1 MGTRKTGGLPARL
14 ENVRRRFERWRQG
27 REPGTRIPERLWS
40 AAVKA
45 ACLYGI
51 SRTATVLRIDYYSL
65 QSRLEEESGSCAASE
80 TTPEFAFVELAAPAG
95 NASGHCVL
103 ELQDATGAKMR
114 VELRGF
120 EAPDL
125 AALTRSFWEDQP

>member
-14 ENVRRRFERWRQG
+14 ENVRRGFERWRQG

-45 ACLYGI
+45 AGRYGI

-65 QSRLEEESGSCAASE
+65 KSRLEEESGSCVASE
-80 TTPEFAFVELAAPAG
+80 ATPEVAFVELAAPAG
-95 NASGHCVL
+95 IASGHCVL
-103 ELQDATGAKMR
+103 ELEDAAGSKMR

-125 AALTRSFWEDQP
+125 VALTRSFREDQP